1 MDATPSQPPLS
12 VKKGL
17 ANVKGFS
24 AIASQ
29 SLQAVAFQIQVPPS
43 AALQA
48 TSISPSAPPMAVPP
62 TIAPA
67 PSKLQSPLQVLEQE
81 EYGTDTSTSS
91 FTAPRLEEP
100 TDNGEQA
107 TSPNLPFWELVQK
120 IREFLPDP
128 AAEEHSKPG
137 SALGRDPLLLQEK
150 TGSPPSIKLPS
161 KE

>member
-1 MDATPSQPPLS
+1 MDATPSQPPLA

-43 AALQA
+43 APLQA

-91 FTAPRLEEP
+91 F
-100 TDNGEQA
+100 
-107 TSPNLPFWELVQK
+107 
-120 IREFLPDP
+120 IRF
-128 AAEEHSKPG
+128 
-137 SALGRDPLLLQEK
+137 R
-150 TGSPPSIKLPS
+150 TRPPSAPGKNRQSTIYKIAR
-161 KE
+161 